1 MSQLKNLLILL
12 SLIGFSA
19 SSFASVSDIELTTC
33 SVFSEGESSPETGD
47 EKKPEEEEEEEPD
60 CE

>member
-1 MSQLKNLLILL
+1 MSQLKNLLFLL

-19 SSFASVSDIELTTC
+19 TSMASVSGVDHTSC

-47 EKKPEEEEEEEPD
+47 ENKPEEEEEEPD